1 MNNMKKDYYT
11 LQVNQCGSVTVYG
24 WDTYPSHSVLAG
36 QARKTFIT
44 SYATGAEA
52 EAAYPEAN
60 YSNPLMERDISL
72 NHLDDTE
79 GSW

>member
-1 MNNMKKDYYT
+1 MRLKKMAEKKDYYT
-11 LQVNQCGSVTVYG
+11 LQVNQSRSVTVYG

-44 SYATGAEA
+44 SYATAAEA

-60 YSNPLMERDISL
+60 YSHPMLEREISL
-72 NHLDDTE
+72 NHLD
-79 GSW
+79 